1 MGRFVILFTL
11 AASTV
16 TVPTMAQA
24 RGGTF
29 HLFSAQ
35 AAERADAAAAAA
47 RASAPVSIR
56 TVEHVP
62 NWRRARALAH
72 SHDVRTVG
80 SI

>member
-1 MGRFVILFTL
+1 MGRFVILFML

-35 AAERADAAAAAA
+35 AAERADAAAAAH
-47 RASAPVSIR
+47 ASAPASIR
-56 TVEHVP
+56 IVEHVP